1 MFYIIDGECEVVYR
15 PSATQPA
22 DAEAGGASGR
32 PSTAG
37 SQSIEPSP
45 WPPAP
50 AHRPPHPP
58 AQRQPPQA
66 ADGDRPPPVAS
77 QPSAAGL
84 FSAMPSSTAEL
95 GEPAAEAWPAPQ
107 AAAASSASAA
117 TSAAIATAGMLAEDS
132 GLSSRS
138 SMQAQAAGQGGLC
151 TRRTS
156 TCIAEA
162 AEGAERDLAAA
173 GPQWRDSPQ
182 APQQQQQAQPQATSE
197 HAAQQGSDGVFS
209 ALPAQAAG
217 GRREPLAVPPRLAI
231 PLTNEPSTPALPTEP
246 ACASSAAGTPIP
258 GSPVRSAATPAAP
271 AGLTAASA
279 LVSAAPSPGP
289 FGLRRHMAADMEGA
303 SAELLSPAQPPRQS
317 AGAAAPARL
326 HGSSSLSP
334 EPAATQ
340 GEPYTDGP
348 ARGEELPP
356 LPPPQQQQALPQ
368 VEGEEL
374 PPSLIQAGLASH
386 ARLACAPPRAL
397 GSEAVAAWTAHA
409 LLAAAGPSA
418 LPAAPAARLAWAT
431 HPYASGVH
439 TPP

>member
-1 MFYIIDGECEVVYR
+1 
-15 PSATQPA
+15 
-22 DAEAGGASGR
+22 
-32 PSTAG
+32 
-37 SQSIEPSP
+37 
-45 WPPAP
+45 
-50 AHRPPHPP
+50 
-58 AQRQPPQA
+58 
-66 ADGDRPPPVAS
+66 
-77 QPSAAGL
+77 
-84 FSAMPSSTAEL
+84 
-95 GEPAAEAWPAPQ
+95 
-107 AAAASSASAA
+107 
-117 TSAAIATAGMLAEDS
+117 
-132 GLSSRS
+132 
-138 SMQAQAAGQGGLC
+138 MQAQAAGQGGLC

-374 PPSLIQAGLASH
+374 PPSLIQAASRAQELLASLRRGPCEYLVAVRGPGDFIGEMEALGGSQSRRGASVVAASSSVQAALIPYPAAKAYLSQH
-386 ARLACAPPRAL
+386 PLAKQQLAQLMWLRQSENVVLEGLARLAAL
-397 GSEAVAAWTAHA
+397 GEDMMG
-409 LLAAAGPSA
+409 LL
-418 LPAAPAARLAWAT
+418 R
-431 HPYASGVH
+431 
-439 TPP
+439 